1 MVIKFT
7 YARGA
12 VLDKAVIDAPTMK
25 EANRKGYE
33 LYRWDSVLETTTVD
47 NKQLIFPAP
56 GTPGFAITPG

>member
-12 VLDKAVIDAPTMK
+12 AIDKVVIEASTVK
-25 EANRKGYE
+25 EANRKGYAQCK
-33 LYRWDSVLETTTVD
+33 WDSVLEATTVD
-47 NKQLIFPAP
+47 DKQLIFPAP